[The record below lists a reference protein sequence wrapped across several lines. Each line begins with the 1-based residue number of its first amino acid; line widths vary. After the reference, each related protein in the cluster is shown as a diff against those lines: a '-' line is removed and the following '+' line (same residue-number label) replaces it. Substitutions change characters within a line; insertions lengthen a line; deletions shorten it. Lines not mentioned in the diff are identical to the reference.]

1 MFFRHRAT
9 RILGLLAILSL
20 PAVFPFLRDQVP
32 RTNDLASH
40 VYRAFELEQLL
51 RAGVIFP
58 RWGPHLV
65 HGYGYPV
72 FNYFPYL
79 SHYLITIT
87 HIASGLDFLW
97 SYRIVT
103 AVVTLITAW
112 GTFLFGR
119 DLFQDESAGVLA
131 AVGFVYSPYLLMT
144 ANVRG
149 GLPESLAL
157 AALSFGLW
165 TWSRVARGERR
176 FVMWAG
182 LTYAILIVSHNGSA
196 VQLSPILFVYALWRG
211 RAQIRLAIYEIAIAA
226 IIGVGLTAF
235 YWLPA
240 LVELQYVQVA
250 SGYASTGIV
259 YHQNFTPVSGLF
271 KYPSLPIDSDLLN
284 PIVSSPLSIVTLMFA
299 GLTIWR
305 ARLVGSKHFSEL
317 ILLLVLS
324 LSALFLILPQS
335 RLLWD
340 QLPLLQLTLWP
351 WRFIGP
357 ASLMIAVLAAGL
369 ISTILKNRTMFL
381 MIGVFAVML
390 NGLPWLYPPREV
402 LVPPTNVADLARF
415 EMPPWLIGTSTTAEY
430 LPQWVQQLPDTHEQQ
445 DVLLTNSDPD
455 RLDRRLL
462 PSGLKAQHVTNEI
475 LSDTYRIITADTS
488 ELTFKH
494 FYFPGWRAWI
504 DNNPVPIVVSQPHGL
519 IKVTVPSGDHMLML
533 AFDTT
538 SVRYWSGMLSL
549 VSLIVVI
556 VFGFGWSTSQ
566 TGISPSVVS
575 EKRLAIFA
583 TLAVSIFVLSV
594 IFENPVRK
602 HGLANDNGPL
612 HMQKSLDT
620 DFGGELYLHG
630 YSLSEDS
637 IAADDIV
644 ELDLFWQAQRSI
656 GVVYGFNVRL
666 RDSYGRLWNTSE
678 IVRPQGWRFMPGT
691 DFWPPDKYVI
701 DKYAVQPLS
710 GTPPGTYH
718 LEVIAFR
725 RDTLEVLNVSTI
737 GTLQIISADK
747 SSFTDVEPLA
757 VFGDD
762 GWLLRDFLIDRTE
775 AVSGEI
781 VGIQAVWSSLTSSS
795 EPYKA
800 RLSILDVD
808 RKECASFEFLIGGDY
823 PPNVWKSGEAVRDQY
838 ITQVPADL
846 PSGQY
851 IWQLKLIGTEG
862 RVLGEYDHTEL
873 LRVNAPE
880 RLFDEPD
887 DIAVLDVELGEVV
900 TLFGYNMS
908 NEFTSDGGILNIK
921 LVWEANVKVS
931 ESYHVFVHII
941 DESGNL
947 VAQSDGEPAGWTRP
961 TTGWLPGEYITDNH
975 EIVLPTDI
983 MPGSYNIYAGLYNN
997 LDHRRLVADEF
1008 PDGSVRIT
1016 EIHYRDS

>member
-9 RILGLLAILSL
+9 RILGLLAILSI

-87 HIASGLDFLW
+87 HLASGLDFLW

-103 AVVTLITAW
+103 AVVTLVTAW

-119 DLFQDESAGVLA
+119 DLFKDESAGVLA
-131 AVGFVYSPYLLMT
+131 AIGFVYSPYLLMT

-165 TWSRVARGERR
+165 TWSRIACGERR

-182 LTYAILIVSHNGSA
+182 LTYAILILSHNGSA
-196 VQLSPILFVYALWRG
+196 VQISPILFVYAVWRG
-211 RAQIRLAIYEIAIAA
+211 RSQIRLAISQIAIAA

-271 KYPSLPIDSDLLN
+271 KYPFLPIDSDLLN
-284 PIVSSPLSIVTLMFA
+284 PIVSSPLPIVTLIFS

-317 ILLLVLS
+317 MLLS
-324 LSALFLILPQS
+324 LISLIALFLVLPQS

-340 QLPLLQLTLWP
+340 LLPLLQLTLWP

-357 ASLMIAVLAAGL
+357 ASLMISILAAGL
-369 ISTILKNRTMFL
+369 MSTIFKNRTTYL
-381 MIGVFAVML
+381 IIGVFAVML
-390 NGLPWLYPPREV
+390 NGLPWLYPPREA
-402 LVPPTNVADLARF
+402 LVSPTNVADLARF

-430 LPQWVQQLPDTHEQQ
+430 LPQWVQQLPDTDEQRE
-445 DVLLTNSDPD
+445 VLLTNSDPD
-455 RLDRRLL
+455 RLDRQFI
-462 PSGLKAQHVTNEI
+462 PPGVKVQHVANEI
-475 LSDTYRIITADTS
+475 LSDTYKIITPDTT

-494 FYFPGWRAWI
+494 FFFPGWRAWI

-519 IKVTVPSGDHMLML
+519 IKVTVPSGEHLLML
-533 AFDTT
+533 SFGPT
-538 SVRYWSGMLSL
+538 SVRYWSGMFSL
-549 VSLIVVI
+549 VSLLTVV
-556 VFGFGWSTSQ
+556 VFGFSFSKVRP
-566 TGISPSVVS
+566 GISSRSVN
-575 EKRLAIFA
+575 EKHLVIFA
-583 TLAVSIFVLSV
+583 VLVVIAFILSV

-602 HGLANDNGPL
+602 HGLINDNRPL
-612 HMQKSLDT
+612 QMQKSIDI
-620 DFGGELYLHG
+620 DFGSELWLHG
-630 YSLSEDS
+630 YSLSNDS
-637 IAADDIV
+637 IAADDVV
-644 ELDLFWQAQRSI
+644 ELDLFWQAQRNI
-656 GVVYGFNVRL
+656 GLVYGFNVRL
-666 RDSYGRLWNTSE
+666 RDLHGRLWNTSE
-678 IVRPQGWRFMPGT
+678 IVRPRGWRFMPGT

-701 DKYAVQPLS
+701 DKYAVRPLS

-725 RDTLEVLNVSTI
+725 QDTLEVLNVSTI
-737 GTLQIISADK
+737 GVLQIVSADNNA
-747 SSFTDVEPLA
+747 FADIEPLA
-757 VFGDD
+757 VLENGR
-762 GWLLRDFLIDRTE
+762 WLLRDFLIDRIE

-781 VGIQAVWSSLTSSS
+781 VGIQAVWSGIGSGSG
-795 EPYKA
+795 PYQA
-800 RLSILDVD
+800 RISMLDRD
-808 RKECASFEFLIGGDY
+808 RKEQASFDFEIGVDY
-823 PPNVWKSGEAVRDQY
+823 PPSEWKSDEAVRDQY
-838 ITQVPADL
+838 IARVPADL

-851 IWQLKLIGTEG
+851 SWYVKLVSPEG
-862 RVLGEYDHTEL
+862 HVLGEYEHANL
-873 LRVNAPE
+873 LRVNVPE
-880 RLFDEPD
+880 RLFDKPYD
-887 DIAVLDVELGEVV
+887 LTILDVELGNVA
-900 TLFGYNMS
+900 TLSGYNMS
-908 NEFTSDGGILNIK
+908 NQLTSDGGILNIQ
-921 LVWEANVKVS
+921 LVWEANVKIS

-947 VAQSDGEPAGWTRP
+947 VAQSDGEPASWTRP
-961 TTGWLPGEYITDNH
+961 TTGWLPGEYIVDDH

-983 MPGSYNIYAGLYNN
+983 EPGSYIIYTGLYNN
-997 LDHRRLVADEF
+997 LDQQRLISDEF
-1008 PDGSVRIT
+1008 SDGSVRIT
-1016 EIHYRDS
+1016 EISYGDN